1 MVFRCFKFSIISKR
15 QNKLVVTKKNTTI
28 YIVITLI
35 FFLVQAGRIAGQELP
50 VDTVAVIPVAADTV
64 EFVSITGDTVAI
76 ISAAPLEEEPEK
88 VHSPHKAAIYSAI
101 LPGLG
106 QAYNKK
112 YWKIPLVY
120 GGFVAFGYFIN
131 MQNKDYKTYKL
142 YYKDLADT
150 DESTNSFME
159 FKYIDRFDLENP
171 SRVEDL
177 KRSFIR
183 AQDTYRRWRDLN
195 IILMVG
201 FYGLNIIDASVDAHF
216 FDWDISDDLTLR
228 WQPTLNQFQNQNIY
242 SFNCTIR
249 F

>member
-1 MVFRCFKFSIISKR
+1 
-15 QNKLVVTKKNTTI
+15 VTKKNTTI
-28 YIVITLI
+28 YIVLTLI

-64 EFVSITGDTVAI
+64 DFFSITGDTVAV

-120 GGFVAFGYFIN
+120 GGFAAFGYFIGFN
-131 MQNKDYKTYKL
+131 NNNYQVSKNAYRDLTDGDDSTTSYLKL
-142 YYKDLADT
+142 KQIEYYNLD
-150 DESTNSFME
+150 
-159 FKYIDRFDLENP
+159 NP
-171 SRVEDL
+171 SDVERL
-177 KRSFIR
+177 KHGLLRR
-183 AQDTYRRWRDLN
+183 QDYFRRNRDLLV
-195 IILMVG
+195 ILTIG

-216 FDWDISDDLTLR
+216 FNWDISDDLTLR
-228 WQPTLNQFQNQNIY
+228 WQPTLDQFHNKNIY
-242 SFNCTIR
+242 SLNCSIR

>member
-1 MVFRCFKFSIISKR
+1 M
-15 QNKLVVTKKNTTI
+15 NKKNTRI

-50 VDTVAVIPVAADTV
+50 VDTVTVMPVAIDTV
-64 EFVSITGDTVAI
+64 DFISNTGDTVGV
-76 ISAAPLEEEPEK
+76 ISTAPIEEEPEE

-120 GGFVAFGYFIN
+120 GGFAAFGYFIGFN
-131 MQNKDYKTYKL
+131 NNNYQVSKNAYRDLTDGDDSTTSYLKLKQIEYYNLDNPADVERLKHGLLRRQDY
-142 YYKDLADT
+142 
-150 DESTNSFME
+150 
-159 FKYIDRFDLENP
+159 
-171 SRVEDL
+171 
-177 KRSFIR
+177 
-183 AQDTYRRWRDLN
+183 YRRNRDLLV
-195 IILMVG
+195 ILSIG

-216 FDWDISDDLTLR
+216 FNWDISDDLTLK
-228 WQPTLNQFQNQNIY
+228 WQPALDQINNKNIY
-242 SFNCTIR
+242 SLNCSIR

>member
-1 MVFRCFKFSIISKR
+1 M
-15 QNKLVVTKKNTTI
+15 TKKNTTI

-64 EFVSITGDTVAI
+64 DFVSITGDTVAI
-76 ISAAPLEEEPEK
+76 ISAAPLEEDTVK

-120 GGFVAFGYFIN
+120 GGFAAFGYFIN
-131 MQNKDYKTYKL
+131 FNNNRYKMFKM
-142 YYKDLADT
+142 YYSDLT
-150 DESTNSFME
+150 DGNDMTNSFLNY
-159 FKYIDRFDLENP
+159 KYVDGDRI
-171 SRVEDL
+171 EDQSYIETL
-177 KRSFIR
+177 KRGFIKE
-183 AQDTYRRWRDLN
+183 QDRWRRWRDMN
-195 IILMVG
+195 IIMIVG

-228 WQPTLNQFQNQNIY
+228 WQPTLDQFQNQNIY
-242 SFNCTIR
+242 SLNCTIR